1 MKKITLFLAISTM
14 IMVTSCKNDAKKDE
28 NKDAETEMKSEESK
42 EMDDK
47 KMEEKASITL
57 TKLEGS
63 PKFDDAS
70 LEMTLPNTMKVPA
83 GEVTFAFDVENY
95 DLAAKTKTDMDLGLA
110 ESDKGQHVHF
120 ILDNAPY
127 SAHYED
133 SFSKDLTQGDHIVL
147 AFLSR
152 SYHESVKNPNSYVLQ
167 KMSVG
172 NPTENQ
178 KMDVDFSAPHMFYS
192 RPKGTY
198 KGEDTKKVMLDFFL
212 VNTDLTNH
220 KVRVYIN
227 GEEFMIDEWA
237 PYVIEGLPMGKNEI
251 MLELLDADGKRV
263 DSPFN
268 PVERN
273 ITLEK

>member
-1 MKKITLFLAISTM
+1 MKKITLFLALSTM
-14 IMVTSCKNDAKKDE
+14 IMATSCKNDKKKED
-28 NKDAETEMKSEESK
+28 KMDAETEMKSDESK
-42 EMDDK
+42 KMDDK
-47 KMEEKASITL
+47 KMEKKASITL

-70 LEMTLPNTMKVPA
+70 LEMTLPNAMKVPA

-133 SFSKDLTQGDHIVL
+133 SFSKDLTQGDHVVL

-172 NPTENQ
+172 NPTEDQ
-178 KMDVDFSAPHMFYS
+178 QLDVDFSAPHMFYS

-198 KGEDTKKVMLDFFL
+198 TGDDTKKVLLDFFL

-220 KVRVYIN
+220 KVRATIN
-227 GEEFMIDEWA
+227 GQEFMIDEWV
-237 PYVIEGLPMGKNEI
+237 PYVMEGLPMGENTIK
-251 MLELLDADGKRV
+251 LELLDENGELVK
-263 DSPFN
+263 SPFN
-268 PVERN
+268 PVERTV
-273 ITLEK
+273 TLEE